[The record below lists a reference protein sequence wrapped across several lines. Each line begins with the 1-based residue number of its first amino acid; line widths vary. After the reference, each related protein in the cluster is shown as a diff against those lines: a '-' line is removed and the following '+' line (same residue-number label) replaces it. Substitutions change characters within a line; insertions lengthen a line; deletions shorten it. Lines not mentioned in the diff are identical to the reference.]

1 MNNDKSGKAKSAQ
14 HSSGSRWLKCV
25 ATNGTIRGVALEAT
39 GLIRELAKLHKLN
52 GMQAQGLGEAVMA
65 GLLVSSYCKAGER
78 VNLNI
83 RGSGQFTQGLVD
95 ANPDGTVRGYV
106 IPREPKDAFFG
117 EHNEFGP
124 WGNGSLS
131 ILRKK
136 GDAGSQPYIGT
147 VPLITGHLAKDLTFY
162 WFQSEQIP
170 SAVGLAVTV
179 DGDEVVTAGGF
190 LVQVMPQASPEEVKL
205 VEKHIQ
211 EIDSLTAELSRENDP
226 LKLLA
231 RIFQS
236 TAFVLLEDRPLTAY
250 CNCSRE
256 RAIRALK
263 LSGIEEVSDL
273 LKTEGKASLNCE
285 FCTKEYTVDADGLR
299 ELIASMT

>member
-1 MNNDKSGKAKSAQ
+1 MANSKEP
-14 HSSGSRWLKCV
+14 SRWLKCI
-25 ATNGTIRGVALEAT
+25 ATNGTIRGVAIEAT
-39 GLIRELAKLHKLN
+39 DLVRSMAEQHRLN

-65 GLLVSSYCKAGER
+65 GLLVASYCKPGEG

-117 EHNEFGP
+117 DRNEFGP
-124 WGNGSLS
+124 WGTGSLS

-136 GDAGSQPYIGT
+136 GEPGAQPYIGT

-162 WFQSEQIP
+162 WYQSEQIP

-179 DGDEVVTAGGF
+179 DGDTVTTAGGF
-190 LVQVMPQASPEEVKL
+190 LVQVMPQASAEEIKL
-205 VEKHIQ
+205 VERHIQ
-211 EIDSLTAELSRENDP
+211 EIDSLTAELSKESDP

-236 TAFVLLEDRPLTAY
+236 TAFVLLEDRQLKSY
-250 CNCSRE
+250 CTCSRE
-256 RAIRALK
+256 RAVRALR
-263 LSGIEEVSDL
+263 LSGVEEMNHL
-273 LKTEGKASLNCE
+273 LKTAGKATLNCE
-285 FCTKEYTVDADGLR
+285 FCTKEYLVEADELK
-299 ELIASMT
+299 ELIQSLSSE